1 MPATLTAPRE
11 LPATFD
17 DDEDDNPVV
26 YPRSKIGVIRMD
38 FFNKCQDAA
47 LAAYRRGASGEEI
60 DRITAP
66 IPMPAACAYV
76 YAENHGKDAL
86 LATGADLTLADE
98 RFGEGWLEQFTGD
111 TLLDKLLGKGWGDE
125 PAYK

>member
-17 DDEDDNPVV
+17 EDEDDNPVV
-26 YPRSKIGVIRMD
+26 YPRSKIGEIRRD
-38 FFNKCQDAA
+38 FFRKCQDASIAA
-47 LAAYRRGASGEEI
+47 LERGDTKAFYQL
-60 DRITAP
+60 TAP

-86 LATGADLTLADE
+86 LALNPDLTLADE
-98 RFGEGWLEQFTGD
+98 RFGEGWLEQFTG
-111 TLLDKLLGKGWGDE
+111 TPLLDRLFANKWKAQNE
-125 PAYK
+125 NQ